1 MKTLLL
7 LAMAGLMV
15 GCDGQH
21 SAEKRREIN
30 QALDSLQAS
39 YRRDC
44 VVHAPE
50 TAMIE
55 ACAKVR
61 ETLGRYGR

>member
-1 MKTLLL
+1 MKRILL
-7 LAMAGLMV
+7 LAVMLAAGC
-15 GCDGQH
+15 GDGTEQ
-21 SAEKRREIN
+21 RREID

-44 VVHAPE
+44 VVQAPE
-50 TAMIE
+50 ANMIE

-61 ETLGRYGR
+61 ETLGRYDR